1 MTVTTT
7 DALDLGR
14 EAFRRRAWG
23 DAFARLS
30 EADRETP
37 LDLDD
42 LERLAIVAHLLGR
55 ENDRDEIGARVYHAA
70 LQQDHP
76 AQAARAAFWLG
87 FGLLDQGEMARG
99 SGWLARA
106 SRVLEKAGGDHVEE
120 GYLLLPV
127 GLQSF
132 DGGDPAGA
140 YTVFEQIGG
149 IADRFADPDL
159 ATLGRLG
166 RGQALIRL
174 GDREPGV
181 ALLDEAMIAV
191 TADEVSPMI
200 AGIVYCSVIES
211 CQELFDLRRA
221 QEWTEALTRWCASQ
235 PDLVPFRGQ
244 CLLQRAELARIHGA
258 WSDADTEARR
268 AHEEFSRPP
277 PEAAAGAALY
287 LQAEL
292 HRLRG
297 AFPEAETAYR
307 QASQWGRSLEPG
319 LAQLRF
325 AQGRSETAAN
335 ALRRALSEADD
346 RPTRARILDP
356 YVEMALAMGAIE
368 SARAAADELSSIGAE
383 IGAPVLVAIATRADG
398 AVRLAEGDARAAL
411 SALRRSWAVWQDV
424 DAPYEA
430 ARTRVLIGQCFRALD
445 DEDTATLE
453 FEAAR
458 KVFQEL
464 GADPDLARLD
474 VIAGRTVARTAGGL
488 TGREL
493 EVLRL
498 IAAGKT
504 NRAIAADLVISEKT
518 VARHVS
524 NIFTKLDLS
533 SRSAATAYAYEHDLV
548 SPPT

>member
-1 MTVTTT
+1 MTTAE
-7 DALDLGR
+7 ALNLGR

-23 DAFARLS
+23 DAFTRLS
-30 EADRETP
+30 EADGETP

-55 ENDRDEIGARVYHAA
+55 ETDRDEIGARLYHDAVE
-70 LQQDHP
+70 QGDP
-76 AQAARAAFWLG
+76 PRAARAAFWLG
-87 FGLLDQGEMARG
+87 FGLLAQGEMARA

-106 SRVLEKAGGDHVEE
+106 SRVLEEAGGDHVEA

-127 GLQSF
+127 GLQSY
-132 DGGDPAGA
+132 DVGDSAGA
-140 YTVFEQIGG
+140 YAVFEQIGG

-159 ATLGRLG
+159 VTLGRLG

-174 GDREPGV
+174 GERDRGM

-191 TADEVSPMI
+191 TADEVSPTI

-258 WSDADTEARR
+258 WNDADTEARR
-268 AHEEFSRPP
+268 AHDELTRPP
-277 PEAAAGAALY
+277 PEPEAGSALY

-297 AFPEAETAYR
+297 AFPDAETAYR
-307 QASQWGRSLEPG
+307 QASQWGRPLEPG

-325 AQGRSETAAN
+325 AQGRSEAAAN
-335 ALRRALSEADD
+335 ALRRALDEASDG
-346 RPTRARILDP
+346 PTRVRILDP
-356 YVEMALAMGAIE
+356 YVEVALAIGAVE
-368 SARAAADELSSIGAE
+368 SARRAADELSSIGAE
-383 IGAPVLVAIATRADG
+383 IGAPVLVAIAARADG

-411 SALRRSWAVWQDV
+411 STLRRSWTLWQNV

-430 ARTRVLIGQCFRALD
+430 ARTRVLIGQCCWALG

-453 FEAAR
+453 FEAAA

-464 GADPDLARLD
+464 GAEPDLARLD
-474 VIAGRTVARTAGGL
+474 AITGKTAARTAGGL

-498 IAAGKT
+498 VAAGKT

-533 SRSAATAYAYEHDLV
+533 SRSAATAYAYEHELV
-548 SPPT
+548 VQRT

>member
-1 MTVTTT
+1 MQPVTTA

-14 EAFRRRAWG
+14 EAFRQRAWG

-30 EADRETP
+30 EADGQTP
-37 LDLDD
+37 LELDD
-42 LERLAIVAHLLGR
+42 LERLAIAAHLLSRVDDR
-55 ENDRDEIGARVYHAA
+55 EKILARLHHDAA
-70 LQQDHP
+70 RQGHP
-76 AQAARAAFWLG
+76 ARAARAAFWLG
-87 FGLLDQGEMARG
+87 FGLIQQGELARG

-106 SRVLEKAGGDHVEE
+106 ARVLEDAGGEHVEA

-127 GLQSF
+127 ALQSF
-132 DGGDPAGA
+132 DDDPAGA
-140 YTVFEQIGG
+140 NTVFEQIAG
-149 IADRFADPDL
+149 IAERFADPDL
-159 ATLGRLG
+159 ETLGRLG

-174 GDREPGV
+174 GDRKRGV

-191 TADEVSPMI
+191 TGDEVSPMI
-200 AGIVYCSVIES
+200 AGLVYCSVIES

-258 WSDADTEARR
+258 WSDADVEARR
-268 AHEEFSRPP
+268 AHEALMRPP
-277 PEAAAGAALY
+277 PEPEAGAALY

-297 AFPEAETAYR
+297 TFAEADAAYR
-307 QASQWGRSLEPG
+307 QVSHWGRPTEPG

-325 AQGRSETAAN
+325 AQGHAEAAAN
-335 ALRRALSEADD
+335 ALRRALDEAAD

-356 YVEMALAMGAIE
+356 YVEVALATGAVE
-368 SARAAADELSSIGAE
+368 SARTAADELTSIGEE
-383 IGAPVLVAIATRADG
+383 IGAPVLVAMAARADG

-411 SALRRSWAVWQDV
+411 RELRRSWGVWQDV

-430 ARTRVLIGQCFRALD
+430 ARTRLLIGLACRALGD
-445 DEDTATLE
+445 QDTATLE
-453 FEAAR
+453 FESAR
-458 KVFQEL
+458 QVFEEL
-464 GADPDLARLD
+464 GAMPDLSRVD
-474 VIAGRTVARTAGGL
+474 EIAGPSVPRTAGGL

-498 IAAGKT
+498 VASGKT
-504 NRAIAADLVISEKT
+504 NRAIAADLFISEKT

-533 SRSAATAYAYEHDLV
+533 SRSAATAYAYEHDLL
-548 SPPT
+548 SSST

>member
-1 MTVTTT
+1 MTVTTG

-30 EADRETP
+30 EADGETP

-55 ENDRDEIGARVYHAA
+55 ENDRDEIGARVYNAA
-70 LQQDHP
+70 LQQGHP

-127 GLQSF
+127 GIQSF

-200 AGIVYCSVIES
+200 AGIVYCSVIDS

-307 QASQWGRSLEPG
+307 QASQWGRPLEPG

-356 YVEMALAMGAIE
+356 YVEMALALGAIE
-368 SARAAADELSSIGAE
+368 SARTAADELSSIGAE
-383 IGAPVLVAIATRADG
+383 IGAPVLVAIAARADG

-411 SALRRSWAVWQDV
+411 SALRRSWAGWQDV

-430 ARTRVLIGQCFRALD
+430 ARTRVLIGQCRRALG

-474 VIAGRTVARTAGGL
+474 VIAARTVARTAGGL

-498 IAAGKT
+498 VAAGKT

-548 SPPT
+548 SAPT